1 MAGKLKYFIV
11 LTVVMC
17 LIYMRGDFVIY
28 AGGAAQ
34 KGIVKENAELTESVK
49 KLSKNGKS
57 LLRMG
62 NVSENGS
69 GEDAGDKEDG
79 GNVGEGG
86 STGDDGKGGGGSAGD
101 GGESSGGGSGESGG
115 GDTGDGG
122 ESSGG
127 DTGNSGESG
136 GGDTGEG
143 SGEDTG
149 DGEEGSEGDTGDEE
163 KPPIPEKKPIEE
175 YEIKIPETDGK
186 AGYYVRKPEVVIKHV
201 SERGVT
207 RYCLTHGDK
216 KLAEKTLK
224 VQGEKS
230 VIGEKEFVEGKNI
243 FHIWMEDEE
252 GKKLEKFETKKE
264 FLIDTQAPEISMS
277 VPKGFEAWYQGQVV
291 LSVKGE
297 DTVSQIEK
305 IICKSDDKVLGNMDK
320 AQGEFLITQA
330 SQQEKGVEITVVAQD
345 KAGNKSERIKRVYID
360 NRPPRLK
367 LSGVKNYTIAG
378 HDVLL
383 SCEAEEENK
392 LQEYYAEIIWENV
405 KGKRKVLR
413 VSDWEGDGIKKTL
426 SQKLDKDGTYYIKV
440 YVKDAS
446 GQDAAEELQIIIDK
460 TDPVIQRVETLR
472 GKYLKKF
479 QWNYPPHKMI
489 WDFTTYSYEI
499 RIDGRLYHIGKTID
513 LEGSHK
519 MTVRVTDA
527 AGNHAQVSAGFVID
541 HTAPEIIFD
550 NVEDGGEYEEKRTLN
565 VKLKETGDTIRQI
578 QINGEKQ
585 KMNPGK
591 SVYEYA
597 LHTCKDY
604 EVTVKASDV
613 AGNLAEETIYFQII
627 PKKTF
632 AKSVVDKVLFHKDIP
647 KSDSSKRILENREK
661 QQDRKS
667 FFPRTSGIRLAGAI
681 LAIGAVLIWGR
692 RKWIKYEAEISIDG

>member
-1 MAGKLKYFIV
+1 MTGKLKYFIA
-11 LTVVMC
+11 LAIVMC
-17 LIYMRGDFVIY
+17 LIYTRGDFVIY
-28 AGGAAQ
+28 AGGTAQ
-34 KGIVKENAELTESVK
+34 KGIVKENVELTEGVK
-49 KLSKNGKS
+49 KFSKNGKNM
-57 LLRMG
+57 LRM
-62 NVSENGS
+62 
-69 GEDAGDKEDG
+69 

-86 STGDDGKGGGGSAGD
+86 NAGDEGSGSGGSAGD
-101 GGESSGGGSGESGG
+101 GGENSGGGTGDSSGGDSGGSGGEDTGDGGDSSGGGSGESGG
-115 GDTGDGG
+115 GDTGD
-122 ESSGG
+122 SG
-127 DTGNSGESG
+127 DSGE
-136 GGDTGEG
+136 GDG

-149 DGEEGSEGDTGDEE
+149 DGEEGSEGDTGNEGEE
-163 KPPIPEKKPIEE
+163 KPPVPEKKPIEE

-186 AGYYVRKPEVVIKHV
+186 AGYYVRKPEVVLKHV

-230 VIGEKEFVEGKNI
+230 AIGEKEFVEGKNI
-243 FHIWMEDEE
+243 LHIWMEDEE
-252 GKKLEKFETKKE
+252 GKKLEKFEMKKE

-305 IICKSDDKVLGNMDK
+305 IICKSGDKVLGNTDK

-330 SQQEKGVEITVVAQD
+330 SQQEKGAEVTVIAQD
-345 KAGNKSERIKRVYID
+345 KAGNKSERVKRVYID

-367 LSGVKNYTIAG
+367 LSGVKNYTITG

-405 KGKRKVLR
+405 KGKRKTLS

-440 YVKDAS
+440 YVKDVS
-446 GQDAAEELQIIIDK
+446 GQDAAEELQITIDK

-479 QWNYPPHKMI
+479 QWNYPPYKMI

-499 RIDGRLYHIGKTID
+499 RIDGWLYHIGKTID
-513 LEGSHK
+513 SEGPHK

-550 NVEDGGEYEEKRTLN
+550 NVEDGGEYEEERTFN
-565 VKLKETGDTIRQI
+565 VKLKGTGDTIRQI

-591 SVYEYA
+591 NVYEYA

-604 EVTVKASDV
+604 EVVVKASDM

-632 AKSVVDKVLFHKDIP
+632 AKSVADKVLFHKDMP
-647 KSDSSKRILENREK
+647 KSDGPKRILKNREK
-661 QQDRKS
+661 QQENRKS
-667 FFPRTSGIRLAGAI
+667 FFFRASGIGLLGVI
-681 LAIGAVLIWGR
+681 LAISAVLIWGR
-692 RKWIKYEAEISIDG
+692 RRWLKNEAEIPIDG